1 MLSSLRAFPWI
12 LDEPKPDQM
21 PDVKEL
27 ELLIAYPASPY
38 DIPSLHISHFIP
50 DISHS
55 LNHSASIFK
64 LLLQLKKRESFS
76 FMSAELH

>member
-1 MLSSLRAFPWI
+1 
-12 LDEPKPDQM
+12 M

-50 DISHS
+50 EYRIHFG
-55 LNHSASIFK
+55 SIFK
-64 LLLQLKKRESFS
+64 LLLQLNRESFS
-76 FMSAELH
+76 IVSAGLDYCLLILSYNS